1 MMLRL
6 TVAMAGILAC
16 SQAKELAYDSVV
28 PLPETEDST
37 NEYSLALQFKPQ
49 LLVDTGCHPYPAVD
63 ADGNTN
69 AGLSLVSLK
78 SCQNPSLGSQI
89 YARASVYE
97 GSYAIMYAW
106 YFPRDRRGAF
116 GHRHA
121 WEHAILW
128 LDSTGGDDA
137 TIEAVSAEVDDGEYF
152 TIEDPTEDMVDDE
165 TSVKFKYEEDAFSHY
180 VNVTTEAGEFQD
192 LVVWEDMPKAAR
204 TALNLNDFGEA
215 TVPFNEENFLD
226 NLEGAYPF

>member
-1 MMLRL
+1 FRFRKPRIPRTSIRLHSSSSPNSSSTPVVTRTLPLMLTATPTPASPWSVLKAAKTLLSALKFMLVLPFTRARTL
-6 TVAMAGILAC
+6 SCTPGIFLETAEVLLAT
-16 SQAKELAYDSVV
+16 A
-28 PLPETEDST
+28 T
-37 NEYSLALQFKPQ
+37 
-49 LLVDTGCHPYPAVD
+49 H
-63 ADGNTN
+63 GNT
-69 AGLSLVSLK
+69 
-78 SCQNPSLGSQI
+78 PFYGS
-89 YARASVYE
+89 
-97 GSYAIMYAW
+97 
-106 YFPRDRRGAF
+106 
-116 GHRHA
+116 
-121 WEHAILW
+121 
-128 LDSTGGDDA
+128 GGDDA

>member
-1 MMLRL
+1 MQLGGPRTMMLRL

-49 LLVDTGCHPYPAVD
+49 LLVDTGCHPYPVVD

-128 LDSTGGDDA
+128 LWGRRCYDRSR
-137 TIEAVSAEVDDGEYF
+137 VSR
-152 TIEDPTEDMVDDE
+152 
-165 TSVKFKYEEDAFSHY
+165 SRRCVKFKYEEDAFSHY

-192 LVVWEDMPKAAR
+192 LVVWEDMPNLGMSSLGPKAAR